1 VSPLVLEVAQNIL
14 QEGYGVLLKTRGDS
28 MVPIIRSGGLIQ
40 VDPVR
45 PDDLVLRDI
54 VVYRQGDQ
62 VVAHRLVAKH
72 QREGN
77 LRLFTRGDAFSWQYR
92 EEISPEQ
99 VLGRVTAVRSPR
111 GREIRIDA
119 GWGRV
124 LSLVLAATWP
134 LSQGI
139 FLILVKLKTDW
150 ARFGRRGPGIS
161 GSGKPCL

>member
-40 VDPVR
+40 VDPVE
-45 PDDLVLRDI
+45 PEDLRLRDI

-62 VVAHRLVAKH
+62 VMAHRLVAKG
-72 QREGN
+72 RRGEN
-77 LRLFTRGDAFSWQYR
+77 LRFFTRGDAISWHSR
-92 EEISPEQ
+92 EEVSPEQ
-99 VLGRVTAVRSPR
+99 VLGRVTAVRSRR

-124 LSLVLAATWP
+124 LSLILAAAWP
-134 LSQGI
+134 IPQGM
-139 FLILVKLKTDW
+139 FLVLIKLKTALTRLW
-150 ARFGRRGPGIS
+150 RGAPGL
-161 GSGKPCL
+161 GAQ

>member
-1 VSPLVLEVAQNIL
+1 VSPLVLEVAQSIL
-14 QEGYGVLLKTRGDS
+14 QEGCGVLLKTRGDS

-45 PDDLVLRDI
+45 PEDLLLRDI

-77 LRLFTRGDAFSWQYR
+77 LRRFTRGDAVSWQSL
-92 EEISPEQ
+92 EEVRPEQ
-99 VLGRVTAVRSPR
+99 VLGRVTAVRSRR

-124 LSLVLAATWP
+124 LSLVLAAAWP
-134 LSQGI
+134 IPQGI
-139 FLILVKLKTDW
+139 FLVLVKLKTGL
-150 ARFGRRGPGIS
+150 ARLWGGAPGL
-161 GSGKPCL
+161 GTH

>member
-54 VVYRQGDQ
+54 VVYRQGDR

-77 LRLFTRGDAFSWQYR
+77 LLLFTRGDAFSWQYR

-99 VLGRVTAVRSPR
+99 VLGRV
-111 GREIRIDA
+111 
-119 GWGRV
+119 
-124 LSLVLAATWP
+124 LAATWP

-139 FLILVKLKTDW
+139 FLILVKLKTGW
-150 ARFGRRGPGIS
+150 ARLGRRGPDIS